1 MKRERLKNLILLVVM
16 AIFIGSCSNLE
27 IEATDSIIDQ
37 GPGGSFNGVEDP
49 TSALDNLFNGL
60 RGRYEN
66 QENFYAMQEVTTD
79 EFLVPTRGTDWGDN
93 GIWRTLHLHTW
104 DPGHLF
110 ILRAWN
116 DWNQSIFLA
125 SEIIDPRS
133 NATAEQVAQAKFIRA
148 LGTWVI
154 MDAFGQV
161 PFRGVDEGPE
171 INPSVQDAPTAY
183 ASILSDLSDAITDL
197 PATQALDQ
205 ANLKRASKSA
215 ARFLRARVL
224 LNSGTYLGTG
234 TADAAALN
242 EVVTL
247 VDDIAADGFALQ
259 SGYFDLFKE
268 DADTETILWTE
279 SSVGN
284 NIFNGLHYNTQ
295 AADGTG
301 GWNGFSTLAEFYD
314 SFEGAP
320 NTNYVGD
327 GQEERRGWVPD
338 ASTTTASNNGV
349 AYGFFIGQTYTWD
362 ENTSTGVALKDRP
375 GNPLVFTKEFPG
387 LTGNNERT
395 GVRVIKYHPENGP
408 FKQHKIFFRYA
419 DAHLMKAEAILRGA
433 SGGDATALVN
443 ELRVLR
449 DATPFGSVTL
459 DNMLAERG
467 RELYGEMIRR
477 TDMIRFG
484 TFATGYEFMD
494 PDQVGNE
501 AKNLF
506 SIPANALLSNPNL
519 VQNPG
524 Y

>member
-1 MKRERLKNLILLVVM
+1 MKRKQIKFNALLAFS
-16 AIFIGSCSNLE
+16 AIFIISCTDLE
-27 IEATDSIIDQ
+27 IEPTDSIIDQ
-37 GPGGSFNGVEDP
+37 ATATGSIFNGVDDP
-49 TSALDNLFNGL
+49 SSSLDNLFNGL
-60 RGRYEN
+60 ADRYQN

-93 GIWRTLHLHTW
+93 GIWRTLHTHNW
-104 DPGHLF
+104 DSGHLF

-148 LGTWVI
+148 FGTWGV

-161 PFRGVDEGPE
+161 PFRGVDEGPD
-171 INPSVQDAPTAY
+171 INPSVNDAPTAY
-183 ASILSDLSDAITDL
+183 AQILADLDDAIADL
-197 PATQALDQ
+197 PATQALDND
-205 ANLKRASKSA
+205 NLKRASKAA
-215 ARFLRARVL
+215 ARFLKARVL

-234 TADAAALN
+234 TPDVSALN
-242 EVVTL
+242 EVVSL
-247 VDDIAADGFALQ
+247 VDAIAADGFALQ
-259 SGYFDLFKE
+259 AGYFDIFKE
-268 DADTETILWTE
+268 DPDTETILWTTSE
-279 SSVGN
+279 VGN
-284 NIFNGLHYNTQ
+284 NIFHGLHYNTQ
-295 AADGTG
+295 TLDGTG

-338 ASTTTASNNGV
+338 ATNADDVNTGI
-349 AYGFFIGQTYTWD
+349 AYGFFIGQAYD
-362 ENTSTGVALKDRP
+362 KDGKALKDRP
-375 GNPLVFTKEFPG
+375 GRPLVFTKEFPG
-387 LTGNNERT
+387 LIGNNEVT
-395 GVRVIKYHPENGP
+395 GVRVIKYHPGDGGG
-408 FKQHKIFFRYA
+408 FRRHKILFRYA
-419 DAHLMKAEAILRGA
+419 DAHLMKAEAIFRGA

-443 ELRVLR
+443 DLRAIRL
-449 DATPFGSVTL
+449 TNNLLGSVSE
-459 DNMLAERG
+459 DDILAERG

-484 TFATGYEFMD
+484 KFSAGYEFMD
-494 PDQVGNE
+494 PERVGDE
-501 AKNLF
+501 TRSLF

>member
-1 MKRERLKNLILLVVM
+1 MKRRQYKLNMLLILSAM
-16 AIFIGSCSNLE
+16 SIISCTDLE
-27 IEATDSIIDQ
+27 IEETDSIIDQ
-37 GPGGSFNGVEDP
+37 STASGSIFDGVEDP
-49 TSALDNLFNGL
+49 ASSVNNLFDGL
-60 RGRYEN
+60 RSRYEN
-66 QENFYAMQEVTTD
+66 QENFYAMQEVASD

-93 GIWRTLHLHTW
+93 GIWRTLHTHNW

-125 SEIIDPRS
+125 SEVIDPRS
-133 NATAEQVAQAKFIRA
+133 NGSAEEVAQAKFIRA
-148 LGTWVI
+148 LGMWVI

-161 PFRGVDEGPE
+161 PLRGVDEGPE
-171 INPSVQDAPTAY
+171 VNPAVSTAPEAY
-183 ASILSDLSDAITDL
+183 ALILQDLDDAIADL
-197 PATQALDQ
+197 PSTAAMDQ
-205 ANLKRASKSA
+205 ANLNRASKAA
-215 ARFLRARVL
+215 ARFLKARVL

-247 VDDIAADGFALQ
+247 VDAIADDGFALQ
-259 SGYFDLFKE
+259 SGYFDIFKE
-268 DADTETILWTE
+268 DADTETILWTP

-295 AADGTG
+295 ALDGTG

-338 ASTTTASNNGV
+338 ATNANEENTGI
-349 AYGFFIGQTYTWD
+349 AYGFFIGQAYDKDGKPLT
-362 ENTSTGVALKDRP
+362 DRP
-375 GNPLVFTKEFPG
+375 GNPLVFTKDFPG
-387 LTGNNERT
+387 LVGNNERT
-395 GVRVIKYHPENGP
+395 GVRVIKYHPANGS
-408 FKQHKIFFRYA
+408 FTNHKILFRYA

-433 SGGDATALVN
+433 TGGDATALVN
-443 ELRVLR
+443 ELRTIRQTNNLI
-449 DATPFGSVTL
+449 GSVTL
-459 DNMLAERG
+459 EDILAERG

-484 TFATGYEFMD
+484 TFSAGYEFMD
-494 PDQVGNE
+494 EERIGDE
-501 AKNLF
+501 TRNLF
-506 SIPANALLSNPNL
+506 SIPSNALLSNPNL

>member
-1 MKRERLKNLILLVVM
+1 MNRRKPKFYVLLTCSAM
-16 AIFIGSCSNLE
+16 LLASCTNLE
-27 IEATDSIIDQ
+27 IEETDSIISKSVS
-37 GPGGSFNGVEDP
+37 GEFTGVEDP
-49 TSALDNLFNGL
+49 TSAIDNLYNGL

-116 DWNQSIFLA
+116 TWNESIFLA
-125 SEIIDPRS
+125 SEVIDSRS
-133 NATAEQVAQAKFIRA
+133 NASAEQVAQAKFIRA
-148 LGTWVI
+148 LGTWAI

-161 PFRGVDEGPE
+161 PFRGVDEGPDV
-171 INPSVQDAPTAY
+171 NPIVQDAPTAY
-183 ASILSDLSDAITDL
+183 AAILADLDAAIADL
-197 PATQALDQ
+197 PSTQALDQ
-205 ANLKRASKSA
+205 PNLKRASKAA
-215 ARFLRARVL
+215 ARFLKARVL

-234 TADAAALN
+234 TADASALN
-242 EVVTL
+242 EVVSL
-247 VDDIAADGFALQ
+247 VDAIAADGFALQ
-259 SGYFDLFKE
+259 SGYFDLFKQ
-268 DADTETILWTE
+268 DPDTETILWTE

-284 NIFNGLHYNTQ
+284 NIYNGLHYNTI
-295 AADGTG
+295 ADGNG

-338 ASTTTASNNGV
+338 ASNANESNRGI
-349 AYGFFIGQTYTWD
+349 AYGFFIGQAYGPD
-362 ENTSTGVALKDRP
+362 GAALKDRP

-387 LTGNNERT
+387 LVGNNERT
-395 GVRVIKYHPENGP
+395 GVRVIKYHPENGG
-408 FKQHKIFFRYA
+408 FTQHKLLFRYA

-449 DATPFGSVTL
+449 DATPLGAVAL
-459 DNMLAERG
+459 DDMLAERG
-467 RELYGEMIRR
+467 RELYAEMIRR

-484 TFATGYEFMD
+484 QFDAGYEFMD
-494 PDQVGNE
+494 PDKIGDPTR
-501 AKNLF
+501 NLF
-506 SIPANALLSNPNL
+506 PIPANAILSNPNL

>member
-1 MKRERLKNLILLVVM
+1 MKRRLLKFNMLLIFS
-16 AIFIGSCSNLE
+16 AILIISCTDLE
-27 IEATDSIIDQ
+27 IEETDSIIDKTTSS
-37 GPGGSFNGVEDP
+37 GSIFNGVEDP
-49 TSALDNLFNGL
+49 ASSVNNLFDGL
-60 RGRYEN
+60 RSRYEN
-66 QENFYAMQEVTTD
+66 QENFYAMQEVASD

-93 GIWRTLHLHTW
+93 GIWRTLHTHNW

-125 SEIIDPRS
+125 SEVIDSRS
-133 NATAEQVAQAKFIRA
+133 NGTAEQVAQARFIRA
-148 LGTWVI
+148 LGIWVI

-161 PFRGVDEGPE
+161 PIRGVDEGPE
-171 INPSVQDAPTAY
+171 INPVVKTAPEAY
-183 ASILSDLSDAITDL
+183 ALILEDLDAAIADL
-197 PATQALDQ
+197 PATLAMDQ
-205 ANLKRASKSA
+205 DNLNRASKAA
-215 ARFLRARVL
+215 ARFLKARVL
-224 LNSGTYLGTG
+224 LNSGVYLGTG
-234 TADAAALN
+234 NPDSAALN
-242 EVVTL
+242 EVVSL
-247 VDDIAADGFALQ
+247 VDAIAADGFALQ
-259 SGYFDLFKE
+259 AGYFDLFKQ
-268 DADTETILWTE
+268 DPDTETILWTP

-295 AADGTG
+295 ALDGTG

-338 ASTTTASNNGV
+338 ATNADEINTGI
-349 AYGFFIGQTYTWD
+349 AYGFFIGQAYD
-362 ENTSTGVALKDRP
+362 KDGNALKDRP

-387 LTGNNERT
+387 LVGNNERT
-395 GVRVIKYHPENGP
+395 GVRVIKYHPANGN
-408 FKQHKIFFRYA
+408 FTQHKILFRYA

-449 DATPFGSVTL
+449 DATPLETVDL
-459 DNMLAERG
+459 PAMLAERG

-484 TFATGYEFMD
+484 AFASGYEFMD
-494 PDQVGNE
+494 PERIGDE
-501 AKNLF
+501 TRNLF
-506 SIPANALLSNPNL
+506 SIPSNALLSNPNL

>member
-1 MKRERLKNLILLVVM
+1 MISALCIC
-16 AIFIGSCSNLE
+16 SCTDLE
-27 IEATDSIIDQ
+27 LEETDSIIDSTTAD
-37 GPGGSFNGVEDP
+37 GSIFNGVENAE
-49 TSALDNLFNGL
+49 SSIDNLYNGL
-60 RGRYEN
+60 NSRYEN
-66 QENFYAMQEVTTD
+66 QENYYAMQEVTSD

-93 GIWRTLHLHTW
+93 GIWRTLHTHNW

-125 SEIIDPRS
+125 SEVIDERS
-133 NATAEQVAQAKFIRA
+133 NATPEQVAQAKFIRA
-148 LGTWVI
+148 LGLWVI

-171 INPSVQDAPTAY
+171 INPIVYSSPEAY
-183 ASILSDLSDAITDL
+183 ALILEDLDDAIANL
-197 PATQALDQ
+197 PTTQALDQ
-205 ANLKRASKSA
+205 DNLKRASKAA
-215 ARFLRARVL
+215 ARFLKARVL

-234 TADAAALN
+234 SADISSLN
-242 EVVTL
+242 EVVSL
-247 VDDIAADGFALQ
+247 VDAIAADGFALQ
-259 SGYFDLFKE
+259 SGYFDIFKS
-268 DADTETILWTE
+268 DADTETILWTL

-295 AADGTG
+295 ALDGTG

-314 SFEGAP
+314 SFEGNP
-320 NTNYVGD
+320 ESNYVGD

-338 ASTTTASNNGV
+338 ATNADDINTGI
-349 AYGFFIGQTYTWD
+349 AYGFFIGQAYD
-362 ENTSTGVALKDRP
+362 KNGEALNDRP

-387 LTGNNERT
+387 LVGNNERT
-395 GVRVIKYHPENGP
+395 GVRVIKYHPSNGA
-408 FKQHKIFFRYA
+408 FTQHKILFRYA

-443 ELRVLR
+443 ELRVIR
-449 DATPFGSVTL
+449 EASPIGNADETV
-459 DNMLAERG
+459 MLAERG

-477 TDMIRFG
+477 TDMIRFNQ
-484 TFATGYEFMD
+484 FSAGYEFLD
-494 PDQVGNE
+494 ENRISDVTR
-501 AKNLF
+501 NLF
-506 SIPANALLSNPNL
+506 SIPSNAILSNPNL